1 MANGGNPLREAG
13 LFALGALAGMMFTR
27 IGSPMVAKAGGS
39 ARAAKGGADAFDEL
53 AADHKRVLE
62 ILEKA
67 EGAEGPQRLKLFL
80 HVKRELSQHALAEED
95 VIYPLVTDR
104 LDAHDSARELY
115 EAHGELKT
123 LLAEIEE
130 AIERG
135 DDARYRERVRM
146 LRENV
151 RTHAADEETR
161 WFPMLRQALDDAQRS
176 VVTGKVDR
184 EKALLV

>member
-1 MANGGNPLREAG
+1 MANHNTALREAG
-13 LFALGALAGMMFTR
+13 LFALGALAGMLFTR
-27 IGSPMVAKAGGS
+27 VGSPIPAKARG
-39 ARAAKGGADAFDEL
+39 AMRAAHGGPDAFDEL
-53 AADHKRVLE
+53 AEDHRRVLAALDE
-62 ILEKA
+62 A
-67 EGAEGPQRLKLFL
+67 ERAEGPQRLKLFL
-80 HVKRELSQHALAEED
+80 LVKRELSKHALAEED
-95 VIYPLVTDR
+95 VVYPLVSDR
-104 LDAHDSARELY
+104 LSAPDSARELY

-130 AIERG
+130 AFEQG

-161 WFPMLRQALDDAQRS
+161 WFPMLRAALNTDQR
-176 VVTGKVDR
+176 VLVTGKVDR